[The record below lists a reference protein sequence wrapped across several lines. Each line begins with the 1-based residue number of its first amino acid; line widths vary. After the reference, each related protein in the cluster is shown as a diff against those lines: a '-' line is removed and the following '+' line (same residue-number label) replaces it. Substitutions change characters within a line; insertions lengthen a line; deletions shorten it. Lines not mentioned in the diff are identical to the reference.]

1 LTTTLRIDLRNIGF
15 SFGWQAFPVRGE
27 TKTLAFALEKK
38 QIRPPLTLITLLPV
52 WTAAAL

>member
-1 LTTTLRIDLRNIGF
+1 MTTTLRIDLRNIGF
-15 SFGWQAFPVRGE
+15 SFGWQAFPLRGE